1 MYWAKKILE
10 WTESPKEALRI
21 ALYLND
27 HYCLDGC
34 DPNGYVGVMWSI
46 CGIHDQGWGERSVF
60 GKIRSV
66 NAGDVSTLF
75 FGLGGLIKAY
85 SFHYCLSAMAIQ
97 VN

>member
-34 DPNGYVGVMWSI
+34 DAHSFRGS
-46 CGIHDQGWGERSVF
+46 CCL
-60 GKIRSV
+60 
-66 NAGDVSTLF
+66 TLCPPRPLRLH
-75 FGLGGLIKAY
+75 GQEKE
-85 SFHYCLSAMAIQ
+85 
-97 VN
+97 

>member
-46 CGIHDQGWGERSVF
+46 CGIHDQGWGERAVF

-66 NAGDVSTLF
+66 RRRF
-75 FGLGGLIKAY
+75 QHIFHGLGGQIKSY
-85 SFHYCLSAMAIQ
+85 SLFAIGQLSGKSLGA
-97 VN
+97 